1 MRNIKYILISASQPK
16 AGVSRATARRD
27 RNLGYHYIVTPEC
40 VVRNPIDIRQDGTF
54 MPAPVCGQEDLNHC
68 SIGILYQGELNPESW
83 NLKQREALFG
93 LLIDLRSQFPE
104 AKIMGVSE
112 INGHEIH
119 PRDAM
124 NALRLELSNEP

>member
-1 MRNIKYILISASQPK
+1 MRNIKYILINETPSENRAP
-16 AGVSRATARRD
+16 RATARRD

-40 VVRNPIDIRQDGTF
+40 VVRNPIDIRQVGTF
-54 MPAPVCGQEDLNHC
+54 IPGQTLVANNLNHY
-68 SIGILYQGELNPESW
+68 SIGIQCNGLITDPAIRATLID
-83 NLKQREALFG
+83 
-93 LLIDLRSQFPE
+93 LLIDLRMEFPE

-112 INGHEIH
+112 INGHKIH